1 METATIPT
9 PFELTI
15 ELTDEQFFQLCQNN
29 RDLRFERSASGD
41 LTIMPPTGSET
52 GNRNIKIST
61 QLEIW
66 SSQNNLGLAFD
77 SSTGFRLPNGANR
90 SPDAA
95 WVSNQRWQV
104 LTTAEKEKFAP
115 LSPDFV
121 VELRSKT
128 DSLEK
133 LQAKMQ
139 EYIENGTKLGW
150 LLDRHNQRVEI
161 YRHNQIVEII
171 PSPQSLSGENIL
183 PGFVLD
189 LTNII

>member
-1 METATIPT
+1 METATMPT

-15 ELTDEQFFQLCQNN
+15 ELTEEQFFQLCQNN
-29 RDLRFERSASGD
+29 RDLRFERSALGD

-52 GNRNIKIST
+52 GNRNIDLSY
-61 QLEIW
+61 QLQSW
-66 SSQNNLGLAFD
+66 SRQNNLGLAFD

-95 WVSNQRWQV
+95 WVSNQRWEV

-128 DSLEK
+128 DSLDK

-150 LLDRHNQRVEI
+150 LLDRHHQRVEI
-161 YRHNQIVEII
+161 YRPNQVVEII
-171 PSPQSLSGENIL
+171 SSPQSLSGENIL

-189 LTNII
+189 LKHIL